1 MKGVEEVECTAVV
14 VILKFIRNLVACSM
28 NHYPGVS
35 HRTFGF
41 GTLSND
47 LRHDFDTLTPPFN
60 QIEQTKNIR
69 IEKKQMF
76 SLNVSRKSS
85 RTTLECFIFERVRLR
100 SPGHRTK
107 WNSLQKNTSGTKSS
121 SWSSVETPKA
131 IWSFVSFLQWSLYVT
146 ALY

>member
-1 MKGVEEVECTAVV
+1 MKGVEEFECTAVV
-14 VILKFIRNLVACSM
+14 VILEFIRNLVACSM
-28 NHYPGVS
+28 NHYPGES

-41 GTLSND
+41 RTLSND
-47 LRHDFDTLTPPFN
+47 RRHEFDTLTPPFN

-69 IEKKQMF
+69 IEKNQMF

-107 WNSLQKNTSGTKSS
+107 WNSSQKNTSGTKSS
-121 SWSSVETPKA
+121 VDPALKHPRR
-131 IWSFVSFLQWSLYVT
+131 FKLLYFSYNGT
-146 ALY
+146 CM